1 MSAAR
6 QTGGVR
12 WGVAVFVA
20 FSIRSARAW
29 WPHVVFDPQDA
40 TVLLDH
46 PVNVTATLGY
56 PLFTAE
62 SGDAYVRVVLGAL
75 NPRLAIEP
83 AELYWNASVAA
94 DEWKTPRQFAA
105 RARRRAR
112 RLRRGQCHG

>member
-40 TVLLDH
+40 TVLPDH

-56 PLFTAE
+56 PLFTAQ

-75 NPRLAIEP
+75 NPRLSMAP
-83 AELYWNASVAA
+83 AELYWNASLDA
-94 DEWKTPRQFAA
+94 DEWKTPRLFTV
-105 RARRRAR
+105 RAP
-112 RLRRGQCHG
+112 